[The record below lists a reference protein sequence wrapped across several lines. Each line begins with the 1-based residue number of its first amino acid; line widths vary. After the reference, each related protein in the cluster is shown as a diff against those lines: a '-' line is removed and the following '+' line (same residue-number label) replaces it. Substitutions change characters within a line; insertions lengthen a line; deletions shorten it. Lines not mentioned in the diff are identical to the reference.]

1 MNIQQTDLAA
11 EYLREVDQRLAGLP
25 VLLRRELLADLCAH
39 IETERVERNLS
50 EGELIEVLE
59 RLGSP
64 EVIAAAAHEEAV
76 AQGWPGRTVD
86 AGAYGRPSPA
96 ADAGAYGWPSPAADA
111 GAYGWGSPIGDAGV
125 YGWPSPPSDADAP
138 REPARQR
145 RTWLYAGAA
154 AVVMFAGFLLLV
166 GMLFIA
172 RADVSVEPGM
182 NAPAPMDIAPVP
194 EQSLPVPEPTG

>member
-25 VLLRRELLADLCAH
+25 VLQRRELLADLRAH

-76 AQGWPGRTVD
+76 AQGWPGRTGD
-86 AGAYGRPSPA
+86 AGAYGR
-96 ADAGAYGWPSPAADA
+96 PSPAADA

-138 REPARQR
+138 REPARPR
-145 RTWLYAGAA
+145 HTWLYVVAA
-154 AVVMFAGFLLLV
+154 AVVLFAGFILLV
-166 GMLFIA
+166 GMLLVA
-172 RADVSVEPGM
+172 RADVSVEPAQQAPTLVDV
-182 NAPAPMDIAPVP
+182 APAP
-194 EQSLPVPEPTG
+194 QPEPTG